1 MEIKRIGNNV
11 SRLMTFSKRKV
22 GLLKKAHVLVIDVL
36 VFFTADQPFEYC
48 SPYTRYNPM
57 RSDLVCRSMLTSPRL
72 VCFLI
77 FLQHSDSPSKNIC
90 GVRISF

>member
-1 MEIKRIGNNV
+1 
-11 SRLMTFSKRKV
+11 MTFSKRKA
-22 GLLKKAHVLVIDVL
+22 GLLKKARVLVVDIL
-36 VFFTADQPFEYC
+36 VFSAAGQPFEYC

-57 RSDLVCRSMLTSPRL
+57 RSDLVCRSMLTSPHL